1 VTEIVVEQRIKA
13 PAPNVYRFLVTSDAW
28 LQSPVESAE
37 LDATPG
43 GIFSLVMPDG
53 MNARGQFTELV
64 PDERLEFTWGWVD
77 RPGIPPGSTV
87 VSIVL
92 TAEDDGTLLTLTHRN
107 LPADEAPTHLEGWRH
122 MLPSLAGAAE
132 DETA

>member
-1 VTEIVVEQRIKA
+1 MTEIVVEQRIEA
-13 PAPNVYRFLVTSDAW
+13 PVPSVYRYLTTSEAW
-28 LQSPVESAE
+28 MSTQAQSAE

-43 GIFSLVMPDG
+43 GLFSLVMPDG

-64 PDERLEFTWGWVD
+64 ADERLEFTWGWVD

-107 LPADEAPTHLEGWRH
+107 LPDDEATVHLEGWRH
-122 MLPSLAGAAE
+122 MVPLLAGGAEEAA
-132 DETA
+132 

>member
-1 VTEIVVEQRIKA
+1 MTEIVVEQRIKA
-13 PAPNVYRFLVTSDAW
+13 PVPAVYRHLLTADAW
-28 LQSPVESAE
+28 VKTHAESAE

-87 VSIVL
+87 VEIVL
-92 TAEDDGTLLTLTHRN
+92 TEEPDGTLLTLTHRN
-107 LPADEAPTHLEGWRH
+107 LPEDEAPLHLEGWRD
-122 MLPSLAGAAE
+122 MLPTLTEVAE
-132 DETA
+132 VE

>member
-13 PAPNVYRFLVTSDAW
+13 PVPSVYRFLTTSDAW
-28 LQSPVESAE
+28 LKTHVQSAE
-37 LDATPG
+37 FEPTPG
-43 GIFSLVMPDG
+43 GLFSLVMPDG

-64 PDERLEFTWGWVD
+64 PDKRFEFTWGWVD

-92 TAEDDGTLLTLTHRN
+92 TEEPDGTLLTLTHRN
-107 LPADEAPTHLEGWRH
+107 LPEDEVPAHLEGWQY
-122 MLPSLAGAAE
+122 MLPTLAGAAE
-132 DETA
+132 D